1 MTLSPRLPRRAGTGP
16 LSIALAAASAFGL
29 AGCSAAAPQAA
40 DPEAASAPASADAAS
55 VPVVPGYAPGDFPP
69 IPLMELPD
77 LRLLTSP
84 AAAFA
89 ADVERVVGA
98 HPGLRVAP
106 ASCEDAPGGGSAA
119 APGGSLEVVSD
130 GMGGGVVTTPTVT
143 VTVDGQGG
151 GTYVNE
157 TNGETMAIDGQGGGT
172 HSHGFESLDIPGDG
186 SGAYADGVVVIANNG
201 DGSGSYSDGTVSIVN
216 DGKGTALVTGTAGG
230 SGEVPAEPLPPV
242 PDVAPFPDLA
252 AVQAVPSCGV
262 AISLDNAVLFDFDQ
276 AQVRAD
282 AQPVLESLAGALGE
296 LNPASAVVS
305 GHTDSVGD
313 DAYNLQLSE
322 QRAAAVVQTLQG
334 LGTTTPLT
342 ATGYGETRPAAE
354 NTSPDGTDNPGGRQ
368 QNRRVEIFIPAA

>member
-1 MTLSPRLPRRAGTGP
+1 MTVRRRHPRPSKTGA
-16 LSIALAAASAFGL
+16 LALAAASVFGL
-29 AGCSAAAPQAA
+29 AACSAAAPPPADPGAA
-40 DPEAASAPASADAAS
+40 DAPASANAPA
-55 VPVVPGYAPGDFPP
+55 VPAVPGYAPGDFPP

-106 ASCEDAPGGGSAA
+106 ATCDA
-119 APGGSLEVVSD
+119 APGDGSAVVQGGGLEVVAD
-130 GMGGGVVTTPTVT
+130 GMGGGVVTTPTASI
-143 VTVDGQGG
+143 TVDGHGA
-151 GTYVNE
+151 GTYTDQVG
-157 TNGETMAIDGQGGGT
+157 GEIVSIDGQGGGT
-172 HSHGFESLDIPGDG
+172 RSRGFESLDIPGDG

-242 PDVAPFPDLA
+242 PDVGPFPDLA

-262 AISLDNAVLFDFDQ
+262 TISLDNAVLFDFDQ
-276 AQVRAD
+276 AQVRSD
-282 AQPVLESLAGALGE
+282 AQPVLASLAGALGE
-296 LNPASAVVS
+296 LKPASAVVS

-313 DAYNLQLSE
+313 DAYNLDLSE
-322 QRAAAVVQTLQG
+322 RRAAAVVQTLQG
-334 LGTTTPLT
+334 LGTTTALT

-354 NTSPDGTDNPGGRQ
+354 NSNPDGTDNPGGRQ
-368 QNRRVEIFIPAA
+368 QNRRVEIFLPSA